1 MSAVRNAAVSRV
13 RSVLLGVV
21 PLLLDPFFKSLAGV
35 VTCGLSSATILTLII
50 VPTLYAVFFRVTANE
65 VEGSSET
72 GPPRTL
78 SPEASVS

>member
-21 PLLLDPFFKSLAGV
+21 PLLLDPLFKSLAAV
-35 VTCGLSSATILTLII
+35 ILCGLSFATILTLII

-65 VEGSSET
+65 VEGFSEN
-72 GPPRTL
+72 GPTPDVV
-78 SPEASVS
+78 A